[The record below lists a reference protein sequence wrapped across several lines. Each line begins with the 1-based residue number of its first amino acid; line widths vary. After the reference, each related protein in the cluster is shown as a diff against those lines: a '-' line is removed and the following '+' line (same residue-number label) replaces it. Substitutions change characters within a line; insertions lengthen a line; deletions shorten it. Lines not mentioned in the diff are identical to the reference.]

1 MKKYLIKGALALC
14 GGAFLFSCSEK
25 ESEYVPVSKQKTET
39 FEKVF
44 KEVYGEPAPDHNWG
58 FSTLTT
64 LADESTTEVVYRDS
78 VVTESFFS
86 NSRVRTRGH
95 DANANLW
102 GRYYTNVPDPL
113 TDNQKKRVRLYFQYN
128 QYPNNEPVSYSKF
141 FVQDVYKGGGNPL
154 WKDEDGYRG
163 YSKEAYLFGGQL
175 EIGSNHMDKLTAG
188 YSNDH
193 INNYN
198 NAQCSTNYNVW
209 DGRTYQ
215 AGYPLD
221 EVSAAAQGIGDW
233 EAENYNHVVY
243 HQDEIMLMVNSS
255 TACFGWH
262 ETQGDIQHNDQYVII
277 SGSTIDSWAT
287 TFASQHPGMDL
298 GASVTGRGFVG
309 FDYEAKV
316 DASDIFQDPNG
327 WDEGAWDEPAW
338 DEQAW
343 DEWVRWDEETQQ
355 NIYIHHDAVH
365 HDAVHHEAVHHD
377 GPRKNEDGIPYI
389 RTGAYD
395 NQASVTVVP
404 AGTPGAYPVWER
416 YVNGDQSQGNV
427 WVKVGCADGYYSDW
441 IVCIVEADPK
451 AITSRIVRKP
461 ELTRTKTP
469 LTEQC
474 GRIFAED
481 LGVSSREDLDFNDVV
496 FDVDVYKNFE
506 EGWIYYTKI
515 YSDGTEEDAGKE
527 WYSSQNEG
535 TYSAEITLQAA
546 GGTLPLTVAGVEV
559 HNAFGVGITTMIN
572 TRDDNSTAF
581 GSYFTGY
588 DPVYIGEFTTS
599 QLNPEKADTEPIL
612 ASDIPIVVQYSTD
625 IKFLEEE
632 LGGAPA
638 KLFVPNHTTKWT
650 VERKPLS
657 LAYPDFYSYVSD
669 KSVRW
674 WEGPSDQAELDRAN
688 YYRYN
693 DVTHQGA
700 ATPPIVI
707 TRITY
712 PSVSQDELWT
722 GSSSF
727 DTWTLKEINL
737 DFDTYYPGDFI
748 SFYVEDLT
756 DDSYITVVFADGSKP
771 YFIDT
776 VIRNFDLD
784 KNGVKTMKTSGVIE
798 VKLDEENAKKLNG
811 SKKNGQTMIQVQG
824 RNFKLTNIGRTLFQ

>member
-1 MKKYLIKGALALC
+1 MKKYLIKGTLALFT
-14 GGAFLFSCSEK
+14 GAFLFSCSDK
-25 ESEYVPVSKQKTET
+25 EADYVPVSQQKAET

-44 KEVYGEPAPDHNWG
+44 KEVFGEPAPDHNWG
-58 FSTLTT
+58 FSTITT
-64 LADESTTEVVYRDS
+64 LADLSTTEVIYKDS
-78 VVTESFFS
+78 VVTESTRS
-86 NSRVRTRGH
+86 DNRVRTRGH
-95 DANANLW
+95 DARGNMW

-113 TDNQKKRVRLYFQYN
+113 TTGQKLRVRLYFQYN
-128 QYPNNEPVSYSKF
+128 QYPSNDPVSYTNF
-141 FVQDVYKGGGNPL
+141 FVQDVYKGGGSPL
-154 WKDEDGYRG
+154 WRDEDGYRG

-198 NAQCSTNYNVW
+198 NAQCSTNYTVW

-221 EVSAAAQGIGDW
+221 EASAAALGIGDW

-243 HQDEIMLMVNSS
+243 HQDEIMLMVGSS

-262 ETQGDIQHNDQYVII
+262 ESQGSIQHNDQYVII

-298 GASVTGRGFVG
+298 GSSVSGRGFVG
-309 FDYEAKV
+309 FDYEARV

-327 WDEGAWDEPAW
+327 WDE
-338 DEQAW
+338 
-343 DEWVRWDEETQQ
+343 WVGKDEETQED
-355 NIYIHHDAVH
+355 IF
-365 HDAVHHEAVHHD
+365 EHHD

-389 RTGAYD
+389 STNAYD

-404 AGTPGAYPVWER
+404 AGTSGAYPVWQR
-416 YVNGDQSQGNV
+416 YVNGNQSEGNL

-441 IVCIVEADPK
+441 IVCIVEANPK
-451 AITSRIVRKP
+451 ELTSRIVRRP
-461 ELTRTKTP
+461 ELERTRIP
-469 LTEQC
+469 LDEQC

-481 LGVSSREDLDFNDVV
+481 LSVSAREDLDFNDVV

-506 EGWIYYTKI
+506 EGWVYFTRVW
-515 YSDGTEEDAGKE
+515 SDGTEEELPRE
-527 WYSSQNEG
+527 WYSTKEDG

-559 HNAFGVGITTMIN
+559 HNAFDVGITTMVN

-581 GSYFTGY
+581 GSYVVEY
-588 DPVYIGEFTTS
+588 PPVYIGEFTTS
-599 QLNPEKADTEPIL
+599 QLNPLKADTDPIL
-612 ASDIPIVVQYSTD
+612 ASDIPIVVQYNNGTNKD
-625 IKFLEEE
+625 INFLEDE

-657 LAYPDFYSYVSD
+657 LAYPDFYSYVGD
-669 KSVRW
+669 KSVKW
-674 WEGPSDQAELDRAN
+674 WEGPSDQGELERAS

-693 DVTHQGA
+693 NVTHQGA

-707 TRITY
+707 TRIIY
-712 PSVSQDELWT
+712 PGVSQDELWT
-722 GSSSF
+722 GSESYT
-727 DTWTLKEINL
+727 TWALKRIKL
-737 DFDTYYPGDFI
+737 DYDTYYPGDFI
-748 SFYVEDLT
+748 TFYVEDLT
-756 DDSYITVVFADGSKP
+756 DDSYITVVFADDSKP

-776 VIRNFDLD
+776 PIRNYDVD
-784 KNGVKTMKTSGVIE
+784 KDGNKTMKTSGVIE
-798 VKLDEENAKKLNG
+798 VKLDEDNAKKLSA
-811 SKKNGQTMIQVQG
+811 SKKDGQQMIQVQG
-824 RNFKLTNIGRTLFQ
+824 RNFKLTRIGRTLFQ